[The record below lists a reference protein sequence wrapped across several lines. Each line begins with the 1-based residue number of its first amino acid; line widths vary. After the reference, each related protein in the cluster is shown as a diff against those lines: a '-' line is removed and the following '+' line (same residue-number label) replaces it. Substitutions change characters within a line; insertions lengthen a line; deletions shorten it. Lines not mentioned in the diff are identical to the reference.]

1 MTDYIELGAAIV
13 GIASGSIA
21 IWQYFNIKR
30 DKEILQEQVETI
42 ASTGVAIGYYY
53 NFIVSVFSKLREH
66 VLRIE
71 VYKDNTNIIEE
82 TVEYGSEDVELQ
94 IIMPDDL
101 QIESMNRAI
110 KKMRIHRKGNIVSK
124 GSERNFG
131 INFRYGNDG
140 KLLILDF
147 PKPLSAIR
155 EYMFRDPKFSNMQN
169 KRGELNNQQIFDS
182 RLWMDHEKRELKNF
196 ENTIRILMKRGRVDE
211 GQTETTFV
219 NVNDVPDSADGQ

>member
-1 MTDYIELGAAIV
+1 MTRYIELGAAIV
-13 GIASGSIA
+13 GIASGLIA
-21 IWQYFNIKR
+21 IWQYLNIKR
-30 DKEILQEQVETI
+30 DKEELQEQVDTI

-71 VYKDNTNIIEE
+71 IYQDNTNIIEK
-82 TVEYGSEDVELQ
+82 TVEYDSEDVELQ
-94 IIMPDDL
+94 IIMPNDL
-101 QIESMNRAI
+101 QVESMNRAI

-131 INFRYGNDG
+131 INFMYGNDG
-140 KLLILDF
+140 KLIILDF
-147 PKPLSAIR
+147 PKPLNAIR
-155 EYMFRDPKFSNMQN
+155 EYMFKDPRFTNLLN

-182 RLWMDHEKRELKNF
+182 QLWKNHEKRELANF
-196 ENTIRILMKRGRVDE
+196 ENTIRTLMKRGRVDE

-219 NVNDVPDSADGQ
+219 NVDKVPDSADGL